1 MILRSRISHPTLIRI
16 LFLLSAAGN
25 LGNWIVQRRFAQA
38 PWADAVAGFSMGVAI
53 GALLLVAALISRH
66 RGSAC
71 GPT

>member
-25 LGNWIVQRRFAQA
+25 LGNLIVQRRFTHA
-38 PWADAVAGFSMGVAI
+38 PWADAAAGFSMGVAI
-53 GALLLVAALISRH
+53 GALLLVAALIGRH

-71 GPT
+71 G